1 MYSSKNVKT
10 KILYEHKIYKIQTFK
25 MNFTLVCDDL
35 IGKEIL
41 KKRLPLYSSLYE
53 E

>member
-10 KILYEHKIYKIQTFK
+10 KILYEQKIYKIQSFK
-25 MNFTLVCDDL
+25 MNFTCDDL